1 MAGPAAGAAAGHGR
15 VQVRPARADDAAD
28 LARVHVAAWLGAYR
42 GLLSDAF
49 LDALDVASVE
59 RRWDGLLA
67 DGLRPHLLVGVV
79 AGRVVG
85 FVNSGPAF
93 ESVPDGE
100 VYAIYVEPDAWGT
113 GAGPALLAAAE
124 DELRGLGHR
133 EAVLWVMPGNARARR
148 FYERSGWAPTGLEAV
163 HDAMGLSVDVV
174 QHAKTL
180 DA

>member
-1 MAGPAAGAAAGHGR
+1 MAGPLGAGGTRRA
-15 VQVRPARADDAAD
+15 QVRPARVDDTAD

-42 GLLSDAF
+42 GLLPDAF
-49 LDALDVASVE
+49 LDALDVADSQ
-59 RRWDGLLA
+59 RRWDSLLA
-67 DGLRPHLLVGVV
+67 DGLRPHLLVGVLD
-79 AGRVVG
+79 GRVVG

-100 VYAIYVEPDAWGT
+100 VYALYVDPDAWGT
-113 GAGPALLAAAE
+113 GVGPTLLAAAE

-133 EAVLWVMPGNARARR
+133 EAVLWVMPGNTRARR

-163 HDAMGLSVDVV
+163 HEAMGLPVDVV

-180 DA
+180 DP